1 MVAGDGSLSSK
12 QAAQGLL
19 TRGPMTQLPEHPD
32 HRYTRGDVVT
42 ATILIVVVA
51 MLLGVSPGLALIA
64 SAALMLVLTT
74 FTESR

>member
-1 MVAGDGSLSSK
+1 
-12 QAAQGLL
+12 
-19 TRGPMTQLPEHPD
+19 MTQLPEHPD
-32 HRYTRGDVVT
+32 HRYTRGDLVT

-64 SAALMLVLTT
+64 GAALMFVLTT